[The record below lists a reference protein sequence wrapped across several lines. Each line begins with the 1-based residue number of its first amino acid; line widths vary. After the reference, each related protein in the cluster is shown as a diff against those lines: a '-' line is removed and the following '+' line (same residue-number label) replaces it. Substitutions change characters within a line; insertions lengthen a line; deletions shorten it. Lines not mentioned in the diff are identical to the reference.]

1 MLKSISLET
10 QSPRMQPLA
19 RLPVFFAL
27 EGKRA
32 VVVGGTASAAWK
44 VELLSAAGATVD
56 VFAPEP
62 SNELHEI
69 AIRPPR
75 GPVTIHARD
84 LLAADLSGATLV
96 VAACEND
103 IAAAEIAAQARA
115 AGVPI
120 NVIDKPAFC
129 DFAFGAIVNRSPL
142 VIGISTDGA
151 APVFAQTIRAKLE
164 ALLPLGFARWAE
176 TARRWRPRVQ
186 ALGLSFLDRRR
197 FWEKFTREAVLNPD
211 RAPTTTDRE
220 VWLAGAHHASGALII
235 VVVPSDDPEMLTLRA
250 VRELQSADVIVA
262 DPTVPSAVLDFARRE
277 ARKLVIGA
285 EHAPQ
290 SPAAIDTLMIAL
302 AKQDKRVVR
311 LIGGTPRLAAGMIPK
326 KPALGLR
333 PEGGYRFSEKIMPHQ
348 KAVNAAIATC
358 QRNGIPVDLVP
369 GIGQVAEK
377 PAAIG
382 NSKSARPRRPAA
394 TGR

>member
-1 MLKSISLET
+1 MLKSIALEN

-32 VVVGGTASAAWK
+32 VVAGGTASAAWK

-56 VFAPEP
+56 VFALEL
-62 SNELHEI
+62 SDELHEV

-84 LLAADLSGATLV
+84 LLATDLSGATLV
-96 VAACEND
+96 VAACAND
-103 IAAAEIAAQARA
+103 IAAAELADRARA
-115 AGVPI
+115 AGVPL
-120 NVIDKPAFC
+120 NVIDKPEFC
-129 DFAFGAIVNRSPL
+129 DFSFGAIVNRSPL

-151 APVFAQTIRAKLE
+151 APVFAQTIRTKLE
-164 ALLPLGFARWAE
+164 AILPLGFARWAE

-186 ALGLSFLDRRR
+186 ALGLSFHDRRR

-211 RAPTTTDRE
+211 RAPTKADRE
-220 VWLAGAHHASGALII
+220 VWLAGAHHAGGALVI

-262 DPTVPSAVLDFARRE
+262 DPAVPSAVLDFARRE

-285 EHAPQ
+285 EGAPQ
-290 SPAAIDTLMIAL
+290 SPAAIDTLMIRL
-302 AKQDKRVVR
+302 AKQDKRIVR
-311 LIGGTPRLAAGMIPK
+311 LIGGIPTLAAGID
-326 KPALGLR
+326 
-333 PEGGYRFSEKIMPHQ
+333 
-348 KAVNAAIATC
+348 AAIATC
-358 QRNGIPVDLVP
+358 QRHGIPVDVVP
-369 GIGQVAEK
+369 GIGQGAEK
-377 PAAIG
+377 PIAISNG
-382 NSKSARPRRPAA
+382 DSAWPRRPVS

>member
-1 MLKSISLET
+1 MPTSDHTVQLEVRPSMLKSIPLEN

-32 VVVGGTASAAWK
+32 VVAGGTASAAWK

-56 VFAPEP
+56 VFAPDP
-62 SNELHEI
+62 SDELREI

-103 IAAAEIAAQARA
+103 IAAAEIASRARA

-120 NVIDKPAFC
+120 NVIDKPEFC
-129 DFAFGAIVNRSPL
+129 DFSFGAVVNRSPL

-164 ALLPLGFARWAE
+164 ALLPFGFARWAE
-176 TARRWRPRVQ
+176 TARRWRPQLQ
-186 ALGLSFLDRRR
+186 ALGLSFHDRRR
-197 FWEKFTREAVLNPD
+197 FWEKFSREAVLHSD

-220 VWLAGAHHASGALII
+220 VWLAGARHAGGALVI

-250 VRELQSADVIVA
+250 VRELQSADAIVA
-262 DPTVPSAVLDFARRE
+262 DPAVPSAVLDFARRE

-285 EHAPQ
+285 EGTPQ

-311 LIGGTPRLAAGMIPK
+311 LIADTPALAAGIDT
-326 KPALGLR
+326 
-333 PEGGYRFSEKIMPHQ
+333 
-348 KAVNAAIATC
+348 AIATC
-358 QRNGIPVDLVP
+358 QRSGIPVDVLP

-377 PAAIG
+377 PAAVSDG
-382 NSKSARPRRPAA
+382 KSARPHSPAA
-394 TGR
+394 TRR